1 MKSSLK
7 NTPVSLL
14 KSLAL
19 AAWIAVLVGL
29 AIAGSVAFGGLLREV
44 VR

>member
-7 NTPVSLL
+7 NTPTSLL

-19 AAWIAVLVGL
+19 AAWVAVLVGL
-29 AIAGSVAFGGLLREV
+29 TIACSFAAGLLMRGV
-44 VR
+44 V